1 MNELIYAV
9 GPGEF
14 LAICSAF
21 TFSIS
26 QILIRLGLRTATPL
40 AAAFIINGVVSLC
53 GLIVSIAKGTLFS
66 SSLTPLLWFAA
77 VGLVGPG
84 IGRISYLIGITRMGL
99 SRSVTITSG
108 TPLWSTLIAV
118 IVLGESP
125 SGWVVVGTLGIV
137 FGVSILS
144 FREDESQTFKSRFQ
158 GALIFP
164 LIASIAYALPP
175 LFSKFAY
182 VYQRAPE
189 VGIGV
194 AFLVA
199 NVFLFVCRPLIPGR
213 GEVTVNRAGFFW
225 ILAAGLF
232 STGSSFLLWTA
243 IMVGDIST
251 TMPLSRT
258 APVLILIL
266 SYFFLGKLEPITR
279 RMVFG
284 TSMVVIGGVL
294 ITALR

>member
-1 MNELIYAV
+1 MNDLISSI
-9 GPGEF
+9 GPGEL

-21 TFSIS
+21 SFSIS
-26 QILIRLGLRTATPL
+26 QILIRLGMRTATPV
-40 AAAFIINGVVSLC
+40 AAAFIINGTVSLC
-53 GLIVSIAKGTLFS
+53 GLAVSIFKGTLFNS
-66 SSLTPLLWFAA
+66 TLTPLLWFVA
-77 VGLVGPG
+77 VGMVGPG

-99 SRSVTITSG
+99 SRSVTITSS

-118 IVLGESP
+118 IVLGEAP
-125 SGWVVVGTLGIV
+125 TGWVVAGTLGIV
-137 FGVSILS
+137 FGVSMLS
-144 FREDESQTFKSRFQ
+144 LREDESQTFKSWFQ

-164 LIASIAYALPP
+164 LTASISYALPP

-182 VYQRAPE
+182 IYQRTPE

-199 NVFLFVCRPLIPGR
+199 NVFLFVCRPLLPGR
-213 GEVTVNRAGFFW
+213 GEVTINRAGFLWLF
-225 ILAAGLF
+225 AAGLF
-232 STGSSFLLWTA
+232 STASSFLLWTA
-243 IMVGDIST
+243 VMVGDIST

-258 APVLILIL
+258 APILILVL
-266 SYFFLGKLEPITR
+266 SYFFLGKMEPITR

-284 TSMVVIGGVL
+284 TIIIVIGGVL